1 MTRSGND
8 TIFAI
13 ASGAGRAAI
22 AVLRVSGPA
31 TRTIVKTIV
40 GDLPNPRA
48 VALKT
53 FRDPATGEAIDKG
66 FVIFFPA
73 PKTYTGEDY
82 GEFHVHGGRA
92 VVAAM
97 VTAIGGISGA
107 RPAEPGEF
115 TRRALENGKMDL
127 AAVEGLADLIDAETE
142 WQRRAA
148 LRQAEGVL
156 GRQAA
161 IWRGALLEA
170 AALFEAAIDFSEEE
184 GVPGDA
190 GLRGAKILAPVLAG
204 LKSELAASRAGE
216 RLREGAIIVI
226 AGPPNAG
233 KSTLLNAL
241 ARRDVAIVSPFA
253 GTTRDII
260 EVHLDLGGCPVTL
273 IDTAGLRESFDAV
286 EEIGICRAR
295 DKAKAADLVLWL
307 SEAGAPVPPGVE
319 GGAVWPV
326 FTKSDLLPTSER
338 QSFATGLSQMPGP
351 HPEEPTKWASRRMH
365 AAQIETPSPFILSLS
380 RDETALRAPQ
390 GEGVGSVQAFE
401 AGTNGLYI
409 SAETGEN
416 LDLLLKKMED
426 FARASVSDGHAGLI
440 ARERHRKAFEAA
452 AFALSRILDDPGT
465 PAELAAED
473 LRVAMFSLQRLTGV
487 VDVEDILGEIFARFC
502 IGK

>member
-1 MTRSGND
+1 MDND

-13 ASGAGRAAI
+13 ASGAGRSAI
-22 AVLRVSGPA
+22 AVLRLSGPA
-31 TRTIVKTIV
+31 SRTIVKSLA
-40 GDLPNPRA
+40 GKLPEPHTA
-48 VALKT
+48 ALAT

-82 GEFHVHGGRA
+82 AEFHVHGGRA

-97 VTAIGGISGA
+97 VKAIGGIAGT

-115 TRRALENGKMDL
+115 TRRALLNGKVDL
-127 AAVEGLADLIDAETE
+127 AEVEGLADLIDAETE

-148 LRQAEGVL
+148 LRQTEGVL

-170 AALFEAAIDFSEEE
+170 AALLEAEIDFPEEE
-184 GVPGDA
+184 GMPGSNGRRA
-190 GLRGAKILAPVLAG
+190 GEILAPVFAG
-204 LKSELAASRAGE
+204 LKSELAAGRASE

-260 EVHLDLGGCPVTL
+260 EVHLDLGGCPVSL
-273 IDTAGLRESFDAV
+273 IDTAGVRESFDAV
-286 EEIGICRAR
+286 EEIGIFRAQE
-295 DKAKAADLVLWL
+295 KAKAADLVLWL
-307 SEAGAPVPPGVE
+307 SEACAPVPPGVQ
-319 GGAVWPV
+319 GGEVWPV
-326 FTKSDLLPTSER
+326 FTKSDLLPPAER
-338 QSFATGLSQMPGP
+338 QSLP
-351 HPEEPTKWASRRMH
+351 R
-365 AAQIETPSPFILSLS
+365 
-380 RDETALRAPQ
+380 
-390 GEGVGSVQAFE
+390 
-401 AGTNGLYI
+401 GLYI
-409 SAETGEN
+409 SAESGEN

-426 FARASVSDGHAGLI
+426 FAGAAMSDGHAGLI
-440 ARERHRKAFEAA
+440 ARERHRKAFERAA
-452 AFALSRILDDPGT
+452 LALARIMDDLGAPVELL
-465 PAELAAED
+465 AEE
-473 LRVAMFSLQRLTGV
+473 LRVAMVSLQRLTGV

>member
-1 MTRSGND
+1 MIRIEND

-31 TRTIVKTIV
+31 ARAIIESLAGK
-40 GDLPNPRA
+40 LPEPHRA
-48 VALKT
+48 ALRI

-82 GEFHVHGGRA
+82 AEFHVHGGRA

-97 VTAIGGISGA
+97 VKAIGAIAGT

-115 TRRALENGKMDL
+115 TRRALLNGKMDL
-127 AAVEGLADLIDAETE
+127 AEVEGLADLIDAETE

-148 LRQAEGVL
+148 LRQAQGVL

-170 AALFEAAIDFSEEE
+170 AALLEAEIDFPDEES
-184 GVPGDA
+184 VPGFSGRRAD
-190 GLRGAKILAPVLAG
+190 KILAPVLAG
-204 LKSELAASRAGE
+204 LKSELAAGRAGE

-260 EVHLDLGGCPVTL
+260 EVHLDLGGCPVSL
-273 IDTAGLRESFDAV
+273 LDTAGLRESFDAV
-286 EEIGICRAR
+286 EEIGIFRAR

-307 SEAGAPVPPGVE
+307 SEACAPVPPGVQ
-319 GGAVWPV
+319 GGEVWPV
-326 FTKSDLLPTSER
+326 FTKSDLLPPAER
-338 QSFATGLSQMPGP
+338 QSL
-351 HPEEPTKWASRRMH
+351 
-365 AAQIETPSPFILSLS
+365 
-380 RDETALRAPQ
+380 PQ
-390 GEGVGSVQAFE
+390 
-401 AGTNGLYI
+401 GLYI
-409 SAETGEN
+409 SAESGEN
-416 LDLLLKKMED
+416 LDCLLKKMEE
-426 FARASVSDGHAGLI
+426 FASAAMSGGHAGLI
-440 ARERHRKAFEAA
+440 ARERHRKAFETG
-452 AFALSRILDDPGT
+452 ALALARILDDPGA
-465 PAELAAED
+465 PVELLAED
-473 LRVAMFSLQRLTGV
+473 LRVAMVSLQRLTGV

>member
-1 MTRSGND
+1 MDND

-31 TRTIVKTIV
+31 TRAIVKTIA
-40 GDLPNPRA
+40 GILPEQRA

-53 FRDPATGEAIDKG
+53 FRDPATNEAIDKG
-66 FVIFFPA
+66 FVIFSPA

-82 GEFHVHGGRA
+82 GEFHIHGGRA

-97 VTAIGGISGA
+97 VKAIGGFA
-107 RPAEPGEF
+107 CTRAAEPGEF
-115 TRRALENGKMDL
+115 TRRALVNGKTDL

-148 LRQAEGVL
+148 LCQAEGVL

-170 AALFEAAIDFSEEE
+170 AALFEAAIDFPEEE

-190 GLRGAKILAPVLAG
+190 GRRAAEILAPVLAE
-204 LKSELAASRAGE
+204 LKAELAAGRAGE
-216 RLREGAIIVI
+216 RLREGATVVI

-273 IDTAGLRESFDAV
+273 LDTAGVRESFDAV
-286 EEIGICRAR
+286 EKIGIFRTR

-307 SEAGAPVPPGVE
+307 SEAGAPVPPGVL
-319 GGAVWPV
+319 GGKIWPV
-326 FTKSDLLPTSER
+326 FTKSDLLPPSER
-338 QSFATGLSQMPGP
+338 QNL
-351 HPEEPTKWASRRMH
+351 
-365 AAQIETPSPFILSLS
+365 AAE
-380 RDETALRAPQ
+380 
-390 GEGVGSVQAFE
+390 
-401 AGTNGLYI
+401 LYI
-409 SAETGEN
+409 SAESGEN
-416 LDLLLKKMED
+416 LDLLLKKMEV
-426 FARASVSDGHAGLI
+426 FARSVVSDGHAGLI

-452 AFALSRILDDPGT
+452 AQALARILDNPDVPT
-465 PAELAAED
+465 ELLAED
-473 LRVAMFSLQRLTGV
+473 LRVAMVSLQRLTGA

>member
-1 MTRSGND
+1 MGND

-22 AVLRVSGPA
+22 AVLRLSGPA
-31 TRTIVKTIV
+31 ARTIVEGFAGK
-40 GDLPNPRA
+40 LPEPRR
-48 VALKT
+48 VALRT
-53 FRDPATGEAIDKG
+53 FHDPATGEAIDKG

-82 GEFHVHGGRA
+82 AEFHVHGGRA

-97 VTAIGGISGA
+97 VKAIGGIAGT

-115 TRRALENGKMDL
+115 TRRALLNGKMDL
-127 AAVEGLADLIDAETE
+127 AEVEGLADLIDAETE

-148 LRQAEGVL
+148 LRQAWGVL

-170 AALFEAAIDFSEEE
+170 AALLEAEIDFPEEE
-184 GVPGDA
+184 GVPGSTGRRA
-190 GLRGAKILAPVLAG
+190 GEILAPVLAG
-204 LKSELAASRAGE
+204 LKAELAAGRAGE

-260 EVHLDLGGCPVTL
+260 EVHLDLGGCPISL
-273 IDTAGLRESFDAV
+273 LDTAGVRESFDAV
-286 EEIGICRAR
+286 EEIGIFRAR
-295 DKAKAADLVLWL
+295 DKAEKADLVLWL
-307 SEAGAPVPPGVE
+307 SEACAPVPPGVQ
-319 GGAVWPV
+319 GGDVWPV
-326 FTKSDLLPTSER
+326 FTKSDLLPPAER
-338 QSFATGLSQMPGP
+338 QSL
-351 HPEEPTKWASRRMH
+351 
-365 AAQIETPSPFILSLS
+365 
-380 RDETALRAPQ
+380 
-390 GEGVGSVQAFE
+390 
-401 AGTNGLYI
+401 AGGLYI
-409 SAETGEN
+409 SAESGEN
-416 LDLLLKKMED
+416 LDCLLKKMEE
-426 FARASVSDGHAGLI
+426 FASAAVSGGHARLI
-440 ARERHRKAFEAA
+440 ARERHRKAFERAA
-452 AFALSRILDDPGT
+452 LALGRILDDPT
-465 PAELAAED
+465 APAELLAED
-473 LRVAMFSLQRLTGV
+473 LRLAMVSLQRLTGV